1 MGRKNI
7 DEELESQL
15 PLIISMIKQGCKDK
29 EIYEKLGISKSTW
42 SAKKSKNKKI
52 RDAID
57 EATDERNS
65 EVEEALFKNCKGYH
79 YYEEVAF
86 KCKKE
91 IPQPDGSVIVQEEVE
106 VKNVKKYSKPD
117 LAAQKYWLNNRKK
130 AAWKDDPNRVEIDKK
145 NIRLKEKELKS
156 KAIEL

>member
-1 MGRKNI
+1 M
-7 DEELESQL
+7 
-15 PLIISMIKQGCKDK
+15 
-29 EIYEKLGISKSTW
+29 
-42 SAKKSKNKKI
+42 
-52 RDAID
+52 ID

-91 IPQPDGSVIVQEEVE
+91 IPQPDGSVIVEEEVE

-117 LAAQKYWLNNRKK
+117 LAAQKYWLNNKKK
-130 AAWKDDPNRVEIDKK
+130 AFWKDDPHKVAQGNKSLK
-145 NIRLKEKELKS
+145 LKEKEMES
-156 KAIEL
+156 KVII